1 MKEVRLVQAV
11 CFRDTPFEDATGFD
25 KYFDCKYMGAA
36 EYEMKSVCGELKNP
50 LFLSLNDMTK
60 ERDNYDYFTIPAFKD
75 LNNNELIVYCKKE
88 DFEEIKE
95 NIKLLSKR
103 KLDLKRSCGFERYL
117 NASKEEFEKY
127 KKSMANFWWDIENN
141 FFFFFGNEKKEIID
155 NCFEERAPKIE
166 KVSIWNKLKNLFKRK
181 SVA

>member
-1 MKEVRLVQAV
+1 MKTVHLVQAV
-11 CFRDTPFEDATGFD
+11 RFRNEPLEDAIGFD

-36 EYEMKSVCGELKNP
+36 EYEMRYFDGGLKNP

-60 ERDNYDYFTIPAFKD
+60 EVNNYDYFTISTIKD
-75 LNNNELIVYCKKE
+75 FNGNELIVYCKKE

-103 KLDLKRSCGFERYL
+103 KLDLKRSCVFERYL
-117 NASKEEFEKY
+117 KTSKEEFEKY
-127 KKSMANFWWDIENN
+127 KNSMANFWWDIENN

-155 NCFEERAPKIE
+155 NCFEERKPKIE